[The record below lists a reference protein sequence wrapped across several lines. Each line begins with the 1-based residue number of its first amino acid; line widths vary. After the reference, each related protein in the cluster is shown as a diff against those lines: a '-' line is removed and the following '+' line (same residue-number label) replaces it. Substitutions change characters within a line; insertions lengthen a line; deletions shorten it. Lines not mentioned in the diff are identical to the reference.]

1 MDARLK
7 SKRLNL
13 RHVTAEDV
21 DVIQAC
27 IHDPRIYEMVA
38 RIPANQSRK
47 ATLDWIFTH
56 DDGRKSNTDFVYAIN
71 SQKKFIGL
79 MGFHRETTSDLFELG
94 FWIAPQAWGNGY
106 ATEAGEALLLNLE
119 TRQGAK
125 KTLGS
130 YFSDN
135 RASGRVLEKLGY
147 IKTGEGRM
155 HCAGRNKV
163 LPLIKME
170 RAETL

>member
-1 MDARLK
+1 
-7 SKRLNL
+7 
-13 RHVTAEDV
+13 
-21 DVIQAC
+21 
-27 IHDPRIYEMVA
+27 
-38 RIPANQSRK
+38 
-47 ATLDWIFTH
+47 
-56 DDGRKSNTDFVYAIN
+56 
-71 SQKKFIGL
+71 

-106 ATEAGEALLLNLE
+106 ATEAGEALLLNLK
-119 TRQGAK
+119 TTQGAQ

-170 RAETL
+170 RAATL